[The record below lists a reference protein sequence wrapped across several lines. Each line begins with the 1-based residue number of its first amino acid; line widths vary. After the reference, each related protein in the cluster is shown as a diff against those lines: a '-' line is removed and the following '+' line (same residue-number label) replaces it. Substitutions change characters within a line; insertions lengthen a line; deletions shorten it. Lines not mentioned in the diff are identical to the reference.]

1 MKESEVQQPPTTDE
15 FTDLLRGA
23 AAIAAYTGEN
33 YRQTVYKLST
43 GQLPGYKIGAT
54 WFARRSKVRARLLG
68 ETAAADGG
76 A

>member
-1 MKESEVQQPPTTDE
+1 MQSDD
-15 FTDLLRGA
+15 FADLLRGA

-68 ETAAADGG
+68 EPVSVNNGGG